1 MEGREGGAQGRGG
14 GYTWEGERE
23 RDRRKKKGTAAK
35 HFEYFIQAVLIINKF
50 LGNHFVTQ
58 YNIFSLINK
67 WV

>member
-1 MEGREGGAQGRGG
+1 MLKKLAGTEDGEG
-14 GYTWEGERE
+14 TP
-23 RDRRKKKGTAAK
+23 AK

>member
-1 MEGREGGAQGRGG
+1 MLKEEVEGIRGR
-14 GYTWEGERE
+14 ERE

-67 WV
+67 WA